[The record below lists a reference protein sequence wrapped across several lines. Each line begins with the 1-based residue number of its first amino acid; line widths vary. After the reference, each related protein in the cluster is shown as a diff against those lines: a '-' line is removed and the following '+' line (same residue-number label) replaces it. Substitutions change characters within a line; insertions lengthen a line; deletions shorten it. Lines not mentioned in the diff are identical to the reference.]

1 MNFGN
6 VEEKGE
12 KNRLNSKVIIDM
24 DRRQA
29 GQNLLHG
36 NKIILLQQ
44 PKEEKKDYT
53 PQIIMAIATIIS
65 ALIIVKRD

>member
-1 MNFGN
+1 MNCGKE
-6 VEEKGE
+6 EEKGE
-12 KNRLNSKVIIDM
+12 KNRQNTKGIIDM

-29 GQNLLHG
+29 GQNLRHG

-44 PKEEKKDYT
+44 PKEEKNDYT
-53 PQIIMAIATIIS
+53 PQIIIALATIIS